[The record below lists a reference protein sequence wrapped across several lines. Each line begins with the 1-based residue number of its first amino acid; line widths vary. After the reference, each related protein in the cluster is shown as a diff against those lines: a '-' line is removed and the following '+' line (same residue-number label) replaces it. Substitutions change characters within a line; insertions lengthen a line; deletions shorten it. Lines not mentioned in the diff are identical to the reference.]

1 MAAKLPP
8 PLDDALRA
16 KFAAAR
22 QADLAAD
29 ATEPRA
35 RSAWF
40 DPANG
45 RIVVELKSGAAFAFP
60 PSLIP
65 ELGEYTPLQ
74 LFDVAV
80 SPSGDALYWDD
91 LDVHVETAGVLVAML
106 GPSMF
111 RAFASVGGR
120 STSERKAQAA
130 RANGRKGGRPRKDTG
145 FLHHPVPGAGMMK
158 VAEAGI
164 PFNAHLQPPAQP
176 PEESPEAGKAGE

>member
-1 MAAKLPP
+1 MAPKLPP

-22 QADLAAD
+22 EADLAAD

-35 RSAWF
+35 RSAWL
-40 DPANG
+40 DPAGG
-45 RIVVELKSGAAFAFP
+45 RIVVELTSGAAFAFP
-60 PSLIP
+60 PSLVP
-65 ELGEYTPLQ
+65 ELGGYTPVQ
-74 LFDVAV
+74 LLDVAV

-130 RANGRKGGRPRKDTG
+130 RANGRKGGRPRKDEG
-145 FLHHPVPGAGMMK
+145 LRRRPALGMMK
-158 VAEAGI
+158 VAEEGI
-164 PFNAHLQPPAQP
+164 PFNAHLHPPAQP
-176 PEESPEAGKAGE
+176 PRATPETEEPEE